1 MTWKNQWKVA
11 SLTLIM
17 FIYYIINVTINPN
30 CGGSHIDSPDWI
42 KKEPT
47 NPTNKKNNKCF
58 QYTVTA
64 ALNHDELGKHSE
76 RITKIKTLINKYNWK
91 QIYFPSEKDDWKNI
105 EKHNENS
112 CS

>member
-1 MTWKNQWKVA
+1 MKGSKFDFDYVY
-11 SLTLIM
+11 LL
-17 FIYYIINVTINPN
+17 YYKCHKINPN

-42 KKEPT
+42 KKEPR

-64 ALNHDELGKHSE
+64 ALNHEELGKHSE
-76 RITKIKTLINKYNWK
+76 RIAKIKTLINKYNWK